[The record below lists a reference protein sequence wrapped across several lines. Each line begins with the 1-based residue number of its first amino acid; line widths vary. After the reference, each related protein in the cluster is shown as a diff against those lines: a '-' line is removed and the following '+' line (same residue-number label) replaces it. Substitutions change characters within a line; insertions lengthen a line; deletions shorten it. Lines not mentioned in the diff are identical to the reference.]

1 MSEYYISYEQK
12 VPWNGSVFNAN
23 EYRKAINAFYSKV
36 DLVNPNVKTADDA
49 PMPTI
54 SVRDLSP
61 DAKFP
66 NELGFGLTG
75 KFSDTKKDELTG
87 LPRVFV
93 TLSGDIKVPRPTTS
107 GKTLSVTIASANKSL
122 VADGT
127 TPAIA
132 FNKAFKQ
139 LRESILQTLADQ
151 IGGRGIK
158 IERQDAF
165 TDPEPALVGP
175 PTQTI
180 SGVTNKAPVVDN
192 PNIKLP
198 TQEVKGLDANAA
210 QQAASKATSQVQS
223 SATSAVSSVGNLTS
237 QAQSAVSQAQGS
249 VGNLTS
255 QAQSA
260 VSQAQGSVGNL
271 TSQAQSAVGN
281 VQQSAGGILNNLSS
295 GVKGALG
302 GGALGAGI
310 GALAGG
316 GKAALIGAGAGV
328 LAGGIA
334 GSVVDKL
341 NPKGIKVDG
350 LGKDWS
356 PDKFS
361 PESIAGNDKIIDAKT
376 GVISSTSK
384 LAKSVGG
391 LIGKAQGAAS
401 GVLGAAGS
409 VVGGVTGAAGSVVGG
424 VTGAAGSVVGGVTG
438 AVGGALSKIPLVGG
452 VAGGLVSGV
461 GGAAG
466 SLVSGVGGAAG
477 GLVSGVGG
485 AAGNLVSGV
494 GGAPD
499 VGSMGG
505 LVGGALAGAGLGAGI
520 GGLVSGAKGALIGG
534 GAGGALGAAAAKL
547 SSIKKNMPKLKIP
560 KPPST
565 PRIKTIKIP
574 RPDSTKG
581 AEQLLNLSKSKLGAI
596 KTNVGSQI
604 TANIDTNKLNSY
616 GGFG

>member
-223 SATSAVSSVGNLTS
+223 SATSAVS
-237 QAQSAVSQAQGS
+237 
-249 VGNLTS
+249 
-255 QAQSA
+255 
-260 VSQAQGSVGNL
+260 SVGNL

-505 LVGGALAGAGLGAGI
+505 LVGGALAGAGVGAGI